1 MTTAKIN
8 PAINSPGVTRKLNA
22 ISLKLAQLVVLAT
35 NPFTGN
41 AIKQPIRPPMAAMIA
56 DSTRKL
62 ANTLR
67 GWKPNV
73 NRTAISGVRP
83 ATAAYIVFT
92 APNTA
97 PTAMIPVMTMARNW
111 RMSPNN
117 FDCWT

>member
-8 PAINSPGVTRKLNA
+8 PSINSPGVTRKLNS
-22 ISLKLAQLVVLAT
+22 ISLMLAQFVVLAT
-35 NPFTGN
+35 NPFTGK

-83 ATAAYIVFT
+83 ATAAYIVFRSEDHT
-92 APNTA
+92 SELQSLTNL
-97 PTAMIPVMTMARNW
+97 VCRLLLEKKK
-111 RMSPNN
+111 
-117 FDCWT
+117 